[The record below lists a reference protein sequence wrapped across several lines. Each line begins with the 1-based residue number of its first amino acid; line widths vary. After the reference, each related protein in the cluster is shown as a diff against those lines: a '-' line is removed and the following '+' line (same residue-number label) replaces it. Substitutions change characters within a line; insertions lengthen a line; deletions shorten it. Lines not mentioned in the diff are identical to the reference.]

1 MVSFK
6 KNCNFV
12 FMCKEILIT
21 GVAVKQQMIKARKIL
36 KNEVI
41 PREKTFQKR
50 KKNCSLSTELM
61 RALKSNA

>member
-1 MVSFK
+1 
-6 KNCNFV
+6 
-12 FMCKEILIT
+12 MCKEILIT